1 MITAVI
7 VLSFVVLIL
16 LLTLFL
22 AFYMIGMLQ
31 EDIEVKNN
39 AILNLT
45 KEYGDA
51 VRKQY

>member
-7 VLSFVVLIL
+7 VLSFTVLIL

-22 AFYMIGMLQ
+22 AFYMIGLLQ
-31 EDIEVKNN
+31 EDIGEKNR

-51 VRKQY
+51 IRK